1 MPGYLKKK
9 KKRLGAVKSAMQNRL
24 KEILP
29 GIQLELFAWLPKI
42 IQLFNKEPEVCFRY
56 RMPKH
61 LCFMNLFTIIEHK
74 KPTIKTQIFKQKIRL
89 NKRKQQ
95 LLLANDD
102 HAPYCQQFYIT
113 LLSYAPSSNGNI
125 YSAVSPSKVCWSTTS
140 RLWTSTSSPKEVSW
154 GEVLLGKSLLELT
167 LLERA

>member
-1 MPGYLKKK
+1 
-9 KKRLGAVKSAMQNRL
+9 MQNRL

-102 HAPYCQQFYIT
+102 HAPYCQQFYHMLLAQMEIYI
-113 LLSYAPSSNGNI
+113 LLSHLQRCVDPQPADCEPPPLPRRKSRGEKCCWGR
-125 YSAVSPSKVCWSTTS
+125 ACWSS
-140 RLWTSTSSPKEVSW
+140 HC
-154 GEVLLGKSLLELT
+154 
-167 LLERA
+167 